1 MFNLNSK
8 FCRYY
13 EDKEEAHCFSCEM
26 KLYVEYFLWCHEE
39 NQQGYSVDEE
49 INLEQFLTVAFKDQS
64 EFEYGREADA
74 DEFLMLMEK
83 LLMVSNRIYTN
94 ND

>member
-1 MFNLNSK
+1 MFNFNSK
-8 FCRYY
+8 FCRYH
-13 EDKEEAHCFSCEM
+13 EDKEEAHCFECEM
-26 KLYVEYFLWCHEE
+26 KLYVEYFMWCHEE
-39 NQQGYSVDEE
+39 NQKGCLVDEE
-49 INLEQFLTVAFKDQS
+49 INLEQFLTVAFKDQL

-83 LLMVSNRIYTN
+83 LLLVSNQIYTN